1 MAKGRSGDEDRRKT
15 SGSSA
20 VGLALTSRSRRRAR
34 GQGATPNA
42 TVSGGTEAETQAAWL
57 GAATHGH
64 GAGALDWLL
73 LSAEELGSGPET
85 FGPPVCSP
93 TSRMPDLWQNT
104 QKPPS

>member
-1 MAKGRSGDEDRRKT
+1 MAAVLWGSPSPLADATVPGGKGH
-15 SGSSA
+15 
-20 VGLALTSRSRRRAR
+20 
-34 GQGATPNA
+34 PNA

-57 GAATHGH
+57 GAAAHGH

-85 FGPPVCSP
+85 FGPSVCSP
-93 TSRMPDLWQNT
+93 TSRMPNLWQNR